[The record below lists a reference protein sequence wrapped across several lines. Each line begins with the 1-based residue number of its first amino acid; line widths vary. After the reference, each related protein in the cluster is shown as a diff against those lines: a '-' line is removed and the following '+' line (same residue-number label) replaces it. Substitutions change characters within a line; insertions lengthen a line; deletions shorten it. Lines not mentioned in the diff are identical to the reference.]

1 MGRNNAAAG
10 DFSKILDLKPDF
22 EKALM
27 QRARIYAK
35 EGDFEL
41 AKKDLETYIKS
52 HPKDTEAASL
62 VRIFF
67 YYYYTLYKSKK
78 ENSKLLFDLAIYN

>member
-22 EKALM
+22 EQALM

-35 EGDFEL
+35 EGDFAL
-41 AKKDLETYIKS
+41 AKKDLEAYIKS

-62 VRIFF
+62 VSI
-67 YYYYTLYKSKK
+67 
-78 ENSKLLFDLAIYN
+78 LLLWRCTNPKNKMEITDYC